1 MQARLLTTAPEKA
14 EADALILPIFEGQM
28 VLPSEA
34 VALDK
39 KLKGAIA
46 QLLKER
52 EFRGKFMELVPVNN
66 LTTLPSKWTVLIG
79 VGKPEHLDMVRLRNA
94 LQAAGRILRKRGH
107 RRVAVVLPKAVAAT
121 AGAADVARAVTEGIG
136 LSNFDVGS
144 LKTRHEHA
152 LTHIDAL
159 SIIGL
164 DGDTAA
170 SAAMKDAIVLTE
182 ATNRIREWV
191 NAPANA
197 FTPAVFVDKVREAVK
212 GTGLDLKVLEVAD
225 MRRLKMGALLAVAR
239 GSEEPAKMIVLRY
252 NASNA
257 RIAPKRGS
265 RGAAG
270 PGRRGGPMLALVGKG
285 ITFDS
290 GGISIKPAQNMEM
303 MKSDMG
309 GGAAVVGAMLA
320 IAELKP
326 RIDVIGVVPTTENM
340 PSGKAIKPGDVVTG
354 SGGKT
359 IEIINTD
366 AEGRLIL
373 SDGITYA
380 VKEGATHIVDIATLT
395 GSIMRTLGP
404 LAIGAFGNDPT
415 LMDLVRRAADLA
427 GERVWELPTWADY
440 DGLIDSEIADI
451 KNSTVPWA
459 GATTAALFL
468 REFVEGRPWVHLDI
482 AGSAWQAASELK
494 TVPKGPTGSG
504 VRVMAQ
510 LARLLAES

>member
-14 EADALILPIFEGQM
+14 EADALILPIFEGQSK
-28 VLPSEA
+28 LPPEA

-39 KLKGAIA
+39 RLKGAIT
-46 QLLKER
+46 QLLADR
-52 EFRGKFMELVPVNN
+52 EFRGKFMELVPVHN
-66 LTTLPSKWTVLIG
+66 LNTLPSKWTVLVG
-79 VGKPEHLDMVRLRNA
+79 VGKPDDLDMVRLRNA
-94 LQAAGRILRKRGH
+94 LQAAGRVLRKRGH
-107 RRVAVVLPKAVAAT
+107 RRVTVILPKDVAAR
-121 AGAADVARAVTEGIG
+121 ASASDAARAVTEGIG

-152 LTHIDAL
+152 VTQISAL
-159 SIIGL
+159 SIVGL
-164 DGDTAA
+164 DGDKAA
-170 SAAMKDAIVLTE
+170 SAAVKDAVVLAD
-182 ATNRIREWV
+182 ATNRIRGWV
-191 NAPANA
+191 NAPANT
-197 FTPAVFVDKVREAVK
+197 FTPTVFVEKVKEAVK
-212 GTGLDLKVLEVAD
+212 ATGLDLKVLEVDD

-239 GSEEPAKMIVLRY
+239 GSDEPAKMIVLRY
-252 NASNA
+252 T
-257 RIAPKRGS
+257 G
-265 RGAAG
+265 
-270 PGRRGGPMLALVGKG
+270 GRKGGPVLALVGKG

-320 IAELKP
+320 IAALEPK
-326 RIDVIGVVPTTENM
+326 INVIGVVPTTENM
-340 PSGKAIKPGDVVTG
+340 PSGHAIKPGDVVTG

-404 LAIGAFGNDPT
+404 VAIGAFGNDPT

-440 DGLIDSEIADI
+440 DGLIDSDIADI

-482 AGSAWQAASELK
+482 AGSAWQDTSELK
-494 TVPKGPTGSG
+494 TVPRGPTGSG

>member
-1 MQARLLTTAPEKA
+1 MQARLLNTAPEKA
-14 EADALILPIFEGQM
+14 EADALILPIFEGQSK
-28 VLPSEA
+28 VPPEA

-39 KLKGAIA
+39 KLKGAIT
-46 QLLKER
+46 QLLTAG
-52 EFRGKFMELVPVNN
+52 EFRGRFMELLPVHN
-66 LTTLPSKWTVLIG
+66 LGNAPSKWTVLLG
-79 VGKPEHLDMVRLRNA
+79 LGKPAELDLVRLRNA
-94 LQAAGRILRKRGH
+94 LQSAGRVLRKRGH
-107 RRVAVVLPKAVAAT
+107 RRVAVVLPKAVAAS
-121 AGAADVARAVTEGIG
+121 AGAADMARATTEGIG
-136 LSNFDVGS
+136 LSNFDAGS
-144 LKTRHEHA
+144 LKTRHVQA
-152 LTHIDAL
+152 VTQIDAL

-164 DGDTAA
+164 DGEK
-170 SAAMKDAIVLTE
+170 SAAAAVKDGLVLAD
-182 ATNRIREWV
+182 ATNRIRGWV

-197 FTPAVFVDKVREAVK
+197 FTPTVFVEKVKEAVK
-212 GTGLDLKVLEVAD
+212 GTGLDLKVLEVDD

-239 GSEEPAKMIVLRY
+239 GSDEPAKMIVLRY
-252 NASNA
+252 S
-257 RIAPKRGS
+257 
-265 RGAAG
+265 AG
-270 PGRRGGPMLALVGKG
+270 RKGGPVLALVGKG

-326 RIDVIGVVPTTENM
+326 KTNVIGIVPTTENM

-380 VKEGATHIVDIATLT
+380 VNEGATHIVDIATLT
-395 GSIMRTLGP
+395 GSIARTLGP
-404 LAIGAFGNDPT
+404 LAIGAFGNNPH

-427 GERVWELPTWADY
+427 GERLWELPTWADY

-451 KNSTVPWA
+451 KNATVPWA

-468 REFVEGRPWVHLDI
+468 REFVDGRPWVHLDI
-482 AGSAWQAASELK
+482 AGSAWQDASELK

-504 VRVMAQ
+504 VRLMAHLAQ
-510 LARLLAES
+510 LLADH

>member
-1 MQARLLTTAPEKA
+1 MQARLVNTAPEKV
-14 EADALILPIFEGQM
+14 EADALILPVFEGEKT
-28 VLPSEA
+28 VSAEA
-34 VALDK
+34 AGLDK
-39 KLKGAIA
+39 KLKGTIA
-46 QLLKER
+46 DLLKGDG
-52 EFRGKFMELVPVNN
+52 FNGKFMELVPVHN
-66 LTTLPSKWTVLIG
+66 LGSLPSRWTVLAG
-79 VGKPEHLDMVRLRNA
+79 VGKRELLDMVRLRNV
-94 LQAAGRILRKRGH
+94 LQAASRTLRRRGN
-107 RRVAVVLPKAVAAT
+107 RTVAVIVPMDVARRAS
-121 AGAADVARAVTEGIG
+121 GADVARAVTEGVG
-136 LSNFDVGS
+136 LGNFEAAS
-144 LKTRHEHA
+144 LKTKRDGTAGRISA
-152 LTHIDAL
+152 LEIL
-159 SIIGL
+159 GL
-164 DGDTAA
+164 NGDRTAA
-170 SAAMKDAIVLTE
+170 SAVKDALALSE

-191 NAPANA
+191 NLPANA
-197 FTPAVFVDKVREAVK
+197 FTPSVFVEKVKDATK
-212 GTGLDLKVLEVAD
+212 GSGLDLKILELDD

-252 NASNA
+252 N
-257 RIAPKRGS
+257 
-265 RGAAG
+265 
-270 PGRRGGPMLALVGKG
+270 GGKKGTQLLALVGKG

-309 GGAAVVGAMLA
+309 GGAAVIGAMLA

-326 RIDVIGVVPTTENM
+326 KINVIAVVPTTENM

-380 VKEGATHIVDIATLT
+380 VNEGATHIIDIATLT
-395 GSIMRTLGP
+395 GSIARTLGP
-404 LAIGAFGNDPT
+404 LAMGAFSNDPS
-415 LMDLVRRAADLA
+415 LMNLVREAADLA

-468 REFVEGRPWVHLDI
+468 REFVDGRPWVHLDI
-482 AGSAWQAASELK
+482 AGSAWQDAGELK

-504 VRVMAQ
+504 VRLMAHLAQ
-510 LARLLAES
+510 LLAGR

>member
-1 MQARLLTTAPEKA
+1 MQARLLNTAPETA
-14 EADALILPIFEGQM
+14 EADALILPIFEGQST
-28 VLPSEA
+28 VPPEA

-39 KLKGAIA
+39 KLKGAIT
-46 QLLKER
+46 QLLTDR
-52 EFRGKFMELVPVNN
+52 EFRGRFMELVPVHN
-66 LTTLPSKWTVLIG
+66 LGAAPSKWTVLVG
-79 VGKPEHLDMVRLRNA
+79 VGKPEQLDMVRLRNV
-94 LQAAGRILRKRGH
+94 LQAAGRVLRKRGH
-107 RRVAVVLPKAVAAT
+107 RRVAVILPKAVAAN
-121 AGAADVARAVTEGIG
+121 AGAADLARAATEGIG
-136 LSNFDVGS
+136 LSNFDLGS
-144 LKTRHEHA
+144 LKTRHEQA
-152 LTHIDAL
+152 VTQIDEL

-164 DGDTAA
+164 DGEKSAVAA
-170 SAAMKDAIVLTE
+170 VKDAVVLAD

-197 FTPAVFVDKVREAVK
+197 FTPTVFVEEVKEAVK
-212 GTGLDLKVLEVAD
+212 GTGLDLKVLAVDD

-239 GSEEPAKMIVLRY
+239 GSDEPAKMIVLRY
-252 NASNA
+252 S
-257 RIAPKRGS
+257 S
-265 RGAAG
+265 
-270 PGRRGGPMLALVGKG
+270 GRTGGPTLALVGKG

-320 IAELKP
+320 IAQLKP
-326 RIDVIGVVPTTENM
+326 KINVIGIVPTTENM

-359 IEIINTD
+359 IEIIDTD

-380 VKEGATHIVDIATLT
+380 VNEGATHIVDIATLT
-395 GSIMRTLGP
+395 SSIGRTLGP
-404 LAIGAFGNDPT
+404 LAIGAFGNNPA

-440 DGLIDSEIADI
+440 DGLIESEIADI
-451 KNSTVPWA
+451 KNATVPWA

-468 REFVEGRPWVHLDI
+468 REFVDGRPWVHLDI
-482 AGSAWQAASELK
+482 AGSAWQNASELK

-504 VRVMAQ
+504 VRLMAHLAQ
-510 LARLLAES
+510 LLADQ

>member
-14 EADALILPIFEGQM
+14 EADALILPIFEGQSK
-28 VLPSEA
+28 PPPEA

-46 QLLKER
+46 QLLTDR
-52 EFRGKFMELVPVNN
+52 EFRGRFMELVPVHN
-66 LTTLPSKWTVLIG
+66 LGNTPSKWTVLVG
-79 VGKPEHLDMVRLRNA
+79 LGKPAELDLVRLRNV
-94 LQAAGRILRKRGH
+94 LQAAGRVLRKRGH
-107 RRVAVVLPKAVAAT
+107 RRVAVILPKAVADI
-121 AGAADVARAVTEGIG
+121 AGVADLARAATEGIG
-136 LSNFDVGS
+136 LSNFDTGS
-144 LKTRHEHA
+144 LKTRHEQA
-152 LTHIDAL
+152 ITRIDAL

-164 DGDTAA
+164 DGDKSATAA
-170 SAAMKDAIVLTE
+170 VKDGLVLAE
-182 ATNRIREWV
+182 ATNRIRGWV

-197 FTPAVFVDKVREAVK
+197 FTPTVFAEKVKEAVK
-212 GTGLDLKVLEVAD
+212 GTNLDLRVLDADD

-239 GSEEPAKMIVLRY
+239 GSDEPAKMIVLRY
-252 NASNA
+252 S
-257 RIAPKRGS
+257 
-265 RGAAG
+265 AG
-270 PGRRGGPMLALVGKG
+270 RKGGPVLALVGKG

-320 IAELKP
+320 IGELKP
-326 RIDVIGVVPTTENM
+326 KINVIGIVPTTENM

-380 VKEGATHIVDIATLT
+380 VNEGATHIVDIATLT
-395 GSIMRTLGP
+395 GSIARTLGP
-404 LAIGAFGNDPT
+404 LAIGAFGNNPP
-415 LMDLVRRAADLA
+415 LMDLVRRSADLA
-427 GERVWELPTWADY
+427 GERLWELPTWADY

-451 KNSTVPWA
+451 KNATVPWA

-468 REFVEGRPWVHLDI
+468 REFVDGRPWVHLDI
-482 AGSAWQAASELK
+482 AGSAWQDASELK

-504 VRVMAQ
+504 VRVLAHLAQ
-510 LARLLAES
+510 LLADR

>member
-14 EADALILPIFEGQM
+14 EADALILPIFEGQSK
-28 VLPSEA
+28 PPPEA

-39 KLKGAIA
+39 KLKGAIT
-46 QLLKER
+46 QLLTDR
-52 EFRGKFMELVPVNN
+52 EFRGRFMELVPVHN
-66 LTTLPSKWTVLIG
+66 LGNVPSKWTVLVG
-79 VGKPEHLDMVRLRNA
+79 LGKPTELDLVRLRNV
-94 LQAAGRILRKRGH
+94 LQAAGRVLRKRGH
-107 RRVAVVLPKAVAAT
+107 RRLAVVLPQAVAET
-121 AGAADVARAVTEGIG
+121 AGAADMARAATEGIG
-136 LSNFDVGS
+136 LSNFDTGS
-144 LKTRHEHA
+144 LKTRHEQA
-152 LTHIDAL
+152 VTQIDAL

-164 DGDTAA
+164 DGEK
-170 SAAMKDAIVLTE
+170 SAAAAVKEGLILAE
-182 ATNRIREWV
+182 ATNRIRGWV

-197 FTPAVFVDKVREAVK
+197 FTPTVFVEKVKEAVK
-212 GTGLDLKVLEVAD
+212 GTGLDLKVLEVDD

-239 GSEEPAKMIVLRY
+239 GSDEPAKMIVLRY
-252 NASNA
+252 GGGH
-257 RIAPKRGS
+257 K
-265 RGAAG
+265 
-270 PGRRGGPMLALVGKG
+270 GGPVLALVGKG

-326 RIDVIGVVPTTENM
+326 KITVIGIVPTTENM

-380 VKEGATHIVDIATLT
+380 VNEGATHIVDIATLT
-395 GSIMRTLGP
+395 GSIARTLGP
-404 LAIGAFGNDPT
+404 LAIGAFGNNPP

-427 GERVWELPTWADY
+427 GERLWELPTWADY

-451 KNSTVPWA
+451 KNATVPWA

-468 REFVEGRPWVHLDI
+468 REFVDGRPWVHLDI
-482 AGSAWQAASELK
+482 AGSAWQNASELK

-504 VRVMAQ
+504 VRVMAH
-510 LARLLAES
+510 LAQLLADR

>member
-1 MQARLLTTAPEKA
+1 MQARLVETAAEKA
-14 EADALILPIFEGQM
+14 EADALILPILEGETQ
-28 VLPSEA
+28 VPKEA

-39 KLKGAIA
+39 KLKGAIE
-46 QLLKER
+46 QVLKDR
-52 EFRGKFMELVPVNN
+52 EFRGKFMELAPIHN
-66 LTTLPSKWTVLIG
+66 LDTLPSRWTVLVG
-79 VGKPEHLDMVRLRNA
+79 VGKIEQLDMVRLRNA
-94 LQAAGRILRKRGH
+94 LQAAGRTLRRRGH
-107 RRVAVVLPKAVAAT
+107 RRLAVVLPRAV
-121 AGAADVARAVTEGIG
+121 VARAEPADLAPAATEGIG
-136 LSNFDVGS
+136 LSNFDAGS

-152 LTHIDAL
+152 ITPIESLT
-159 SIIGL
+159 IIGL
-164 DGDTAA
+164 DGDKAA
-170 SAAMKDAIVLTE
+170 SAAVKDGMVLTE
-182 ATNRIREWV
+182 ATNRIRDWV

-197 FTPAVFVDKVREAVK
+197 FTPSVFAEKVKEAIK
-212 GTGLDLKVLEVAD
+212 GTGLDVKVLDMDE
-225 MRRLKMGALLAVAR
+225 MRRMKMGALLAVAR
-239 GSEEPAKMIVLRY
+239 GSDEPAKMIVLRY
-252 NASNA
+252 A
-257 RIAPKRGS
+257 K
-265 RGAAG
+265 
-270 PGRRGGPMLALVGKG
+270 GRKGGPTLALVGKG

-290 GGISIKPAQNMEM
+290 GGISIKPSLNMEK

-326 RIDVIGVVPTTENM
+326 KINVIGIVPTTENM

-380 VKEGATHIVDIATLT
+380 VNEGATHIVDIATLT
-395 GSIMRTLGP
+395 GSIARTLGP
-404 LAIGAFGNDPT
+404 LAIGAFGNDPA

-440 DGLIDSEIADI
+440 DGLIESEIADI

-468 REFVEGRPWVHLDI
+468 REFVDGRPWVHLDI
-482 AGSAWQAASELK
+482 AGSAWQDAPELR

-504 VRVMAQ
+504 VRVMAH
-510 LARLLAES
+510 LARLLADG

>member
-1 MQARLLTTAPEKA
+1 MQARLLNTVPEKT
-14 EADALILPIFEGQM
+14 ESDALILPILEGQSR
-28 VLPSEA
+28 VPEEA
-34 VALDK
+34 VALDR

-46 QLLKER
+46 QLLDEG
-52 EFRGKFMELVPVNN
+52 EFRGKFMELLPVHN
-66 LTTLPSKWTVLIG
+66 LDTLPTKWTVLVG
-79 VGKPEHLDMVRLRNA
+79 LGKPEQLDMVRLRNA
-94 LQAAGRILRKRGH
+94 LQAAGRVLRKRGH
-107 RRVAVVLPKAVAAT
+107 RRVAVVLSRPVAAK
-121 AGAADVARAVTEGIG
+121 AGAADLARAVTEGVG
-136 LSNFDVGS
+136 LSNFDAGS
-144 LKTRHEHA
+144 LKTRHDHA
-152 LTHIDAL
+152 TTQIEAL
-159 SIIGL
+159 SIVGL
-164 DGDTAA
+164 DGEKAA
-170 SAAMKDAIVLTE
+170 PAAVKDALVLTE
-182 ATNRIREWV
+182 ATNRIRAWV
-191 NAPANA
+191 NAPANT
-197 FTPAVFVDKVREAVK
+197 FTPSVFVDKVKEAAK
-212 GTGLDLKVLEVAD
+212 GTGLDLKVLELED

-239 GSEEPAKMIVLRY
+239 GSDEPPKMIVLRY
-252 NASNA
+252 S
-257 RIAPKRGS
+257 
-265 RGAAG
+265 
-270 PGRRGGPMLALVGKG
+270 GGPKKGPLLALVGKG

-326 RIDVIGVVPTTENM
+326 KINVIGIVPTTENM

-380 VKEGATHIVDIATLT
+380 VNEGATHIVDIATLT

-404 LAIGAFGNDPT
+404 VAMGAFGNDPK
-415 LMDLVRRAADLA
+415 LMDQVRRAADLA
-427 GERVWELPTWADY
+427 GERLWELPTWADY
-440 DGLIDSEIADI
+440 DGLITSEIADI

-468 REFVEGRPWVHLDI
+468 REFVDGRPWVHLDI

-504 VRVMAQ
+504 VRVMAH
-510 LARLLAES
+510 LAQLLADH

>member
-1 MQARLLTTAPEKA
+1 MQARLLNTTPEKA
-14 EADALILPIFEGQM
+14 EADALILLVPEGRSG
-28 VLPSEA
+28 VPREA

-39 KLKGAIA
+39 KLKGAVQ
-46 QLLKER
+46 QLLKDG
-52 EFRGKFMELVPVNN
+52 EFRGKFMELVAIHN
-66 LTTLPSKWTVLIG
+66 LDNLPSRWTVLVG
-79 VGKPEHLDMVRLRNA
+79 VGRLEQLDMVRLRNV
-94 LQAAGRILRKRGH
+94 LQAAGRTLRKRGY
-107 RRVAVVLPKAVAAT
+107 RRVAVVLPKDVAGK
-121 AGAADVARAVTEGIG
+121 AGAADLARAVTEGIG
-136 LSNFDVGS
+136 LSNFDIGS
-144 LKTRHEHA
+144 LKTHHLNA
-152 LTHIDAL
+152 TTVIDAL

-164 DGDTAA
+164 DGGKGGPAA
-170 SAAMKDAIVLTE
+170 VRDAVALSD

-197 FTPAVFVDKVREAVK
+197 FTPAVFVEKVKEAVK
-212 GTGLDLKVLEVAD
+212 GTGLGLKVLEMEE

-239 GSEEPAKMIVLRY
+239 GSDEPAKMIVLRH
-252 NASNA
+252 N
-257 RIAPKRGS
+257 RGPKN
-265 RGAAG
+265 G
-270 PGRRGGPMLALVGKG
+270 PLLALVGKG

-290 GGISIKPAQNMEM
+290 GGISIKPAANMEM

-326 RIDVIGVVPTTENM
+326 KINVIGVVPTTENM

-380 VKEGATHIVDIATLT
+380 VNEGATHIIDIATLT
-395 GSIMRTLGP
+395 GSIARTLGP
-404 LAIGAFGNDPT
+404 VAIGAFSNDPR
-415 LMDLVRRAADLA
+415 LMAQVRRAADLA

-468 REFVEGRPWVHLDI
+468 REFVDGRPWVHLDI
-482 AGSAWQAASELK
+482 AGSAWQDASELK

-504 VRVMAQ
+504 VRLLAHLAQ
-510 LARLLAES
+510 LLADH

>member
-1 MQARLLTTAPEKA
+1 MQARLLTTPAEKA
-14 EADALILPIFEGQM
+14 EADALIVPIFEGQTD
-28 VLPSEA
+28 VPREA
-34 VALDK
+34 QALDK
-39 KLKGAIA
+39 KLKGAIE
-46 QLLKER
+46 QLLKDR
-52 EFRGKFMELVPVNN
+52 EFRGKFMELVPVHN
-66 LTTLPSKWTVLIG
+66 LNSAASKWTVLVG
-79 VGKPEHLDMVRLRNA
+79 VGKPDHLDMVRLRNA
-94 LQAAGRILRKRGH
+94 LQAAGRVLRKRGH
-107 RRVAVVLPKAVAAT
+107 RRVAVVLPEAVASKAS
-121 AGAADVARAVTEGIG
+121 AADVARAATEGIG
-136 LSNFDVGS
+136 LSNFDVGA
-144 LKTRHEHA
+144 LKTRHDRA
-152 LTHIDAL
+152 ITKIDSL

-164 DGDTAA
+164 NGDK
-170 SAAMKDAIVLTE
+170 SAVQALKDAITLTD

-191 NAPANA
+191 NAPANT
-197 FTPAVFVDKVREAVK
+197 FTPAVFADKVKEAVK
-212 GTGLDLKVLEVAD
+212 ETGLDLRVLEVDD

-239 GSEEPAKMIVLRY
+239 GSDEPAKMIVLRY
-252 NASNA
+252 T
-257 RIAPKRGS
+257 G
-265 RGAAG
+265 
-270 PGRRGGPMLALVGKG
+270 GRKGGPMLALVGKG

-320 IAELKP
+320 IADLKP
-326 RIDVIGVVPTTENM
+326 KIDVIGIVPTTENM

-380 VKEGATHIVDIATLT
+380 VKEGATHILDIATLT
-395 GSIMRTLGP
+395 GSIGRTLGP
-404 LAIGAFGNDPT
+404 LAMGAFGNDPT

-440 DGLIDSEIADI
+440 DGLIESEIADI

-468 REFVEGRPWVHLDI
+468 REFVDGRPWVHLDI
-482 AGSAWQAASELK
+482 AGSAWQNASELK

-504 VRVMAQ
+504 VRVMAH
-510 LARLLAES
+510 LAQLLADH

>member
-14 EADALILPIFEGQM
+14 EADALILPIFEGEST
-28 VLPSEA
+28 VPPEA

-46 QLLKER
+46 QLLAGR
-52 EFRGKFMELVPVNN
+52 EFRGKFMELVPVHN
-66 LTTLPSKWTVLIG
+66 LGGVPSTWTVLVG
-79 VGKPEHLDMVRLRNA
+79 VGKPEQLDMVRLRNV
-94 LQAAGRILRKRGH
+94 LQAAGRVLRKRGH
-107 RRVAVVLPKAVAAT
+107 RRVAVILPKGVAAK
-121 AGAADVARAVTEGIG
+121 AGAADIARAATEGIG

-144 LKTRHEHA
+144 LKTRHDDA
-152 LTHIDAL
+152 VTQIDAL

-164 DGDTAA
+164 DGEKSAVAA
-170 SAAMKDAIVLTE
+170 VKDALVLTN
-182 ATNRIREWV
+182 ATNQIREWV

-197 FTPAVFVDKVREAVK
+197 FTPTVFAEKVKEAVK
-212 GTGLDLKVLEVAD
+212 GTGLELKVLEVAD
-225 MRRLKMGALLAVAR
+225 MRRLNMGALLAVAR
-239 GSEEPAKMIVLRY
+239 GSDEPAKMIVIRY
-252 NASNA
+252 S
-257 RIAPKRGS
+257 S
-265 RGAAG
+265 
-270 PGRRGGPMLALVGKG
+270 GRKGGPTLALVGKG

-290 GGISIKPAQNMEM
+290 GGISIKPAQHMEM

-326 RIDVIGVVPTTENM
+326 KINVIGIVPTTENM

-380 VKEGATHIVDIATLT
+380 VNEGATHIVDIATLT
-395 GSIMRTLGP
+395 GSIGRTLGP
-404 LAIGAFGNDPT
+404 LAIGAFGNNPA
-415 LMDLVRRAADLA
+415 LMDLVRRAAELA

-440 DGLIDSEIADI
+440 DGLIESEIADI
-451 KNSTVPWA
+451 KNATVPWA

-468 REFVEGRPWVHLDI
+468 REFVDGRPWVHLDI
-482 AGSAWQAASELK
+482 AGSAWQDASELK

-504 VRVMAQ
+504 VRLMAHLAQ
-510 LARLLAES
+510 LLADQ

>member
-1 MQARLLTTAPEKA
+1 MQAGLLNTVPEKA
-14 EADALILPIFEGQM
+14 EADALILPIFEGQSK
-28 VLPSEA
+28 VPPEA
-34 VALDK
+34 AALDK

-46 QLLKER
+46 QLLTDR
-52 EFRGKFMELVPVNN
+52 EFRGKFMELVSVHN
-66 LTTLPSKWTVLIG
+66 LGNAPSTWTVLVG
-79 VGKPEHLDMVRLRNA
+79 LGKPEELDLVRLRNA
-94 LQAAGRILRKRGH
+94 LQSAGRVLRKRGH
-107 RRVAVVLPKAVAAT
+107 RRLAVILPRAVAVT
-121 AGAADVARAVTEGIG
+121 AGPADLARAATEGIG
-136 LSNFDVGS
+136 LSNFDTGS
-144 LKTRHEHA
+144 LKTRHEQA
-152 LTHIDAL
+152 VTQIDAL

-164 DGDTAA
+164 DGEK
-170 SAAMKDAIVLTE
+170 SAAAAVKDGLVLAE
-182 ATNRIREWV
+182 ATNRIRGWV

-197 FTPAVFVDKVREAVK
+197 FTPTVFVEKVKEAVK
-212 GTGLDLKVLEVAD
+212 GTGLDLKVLEVDD

-239 GSEEPAKMIVLRY
+239 GSDEPAKMIVLRY
-252 NASNA
+252 S
-257 RIAPKRGS
+257 
-265 RGAAG
+265 AG
-270 PGRRGGPMLALVGKG
+270 RKGGPILALVGKG

-326 RIDVIGVVPTTENM
+326 KINVIGIVPTTENM

-380 VKEGATHIVDIATLT
+380 VNEGATHIVDIATLT
-395 GSIMRTLGP
+395 GSIARTLGP
-404 LAIGAFGNDPT
+404 LAIGAFGNNRA
-415 LMDLVRRAADLA
+415 LMDLVRRAGDLA
-427 GERVWELPTWADY
+427 GERLWELPTWADY
-440 DGLIDSEIADI
+440 DGLIESEIADI

-468 REFVEGRPWVHLDI
+468 REFVDGRPWVHLDI
-482 AGSAWQAASELK
+482 AGSAWQNASELK
-494 TVPKGPTGSG
+494 TVPRGPTGSG
-504 VRVMAQ
+504 VRVMAH
-510 LARLLAES
+510 LAQLLADQ